1 MIVKFFKGNPN
12 KGVTGGLEY
21 LEGGTKTRKVAPELL
36 SGNPD
41 TTRELLK
48 QASRFSKAYT
58 YGCLSF
64 EETDI
69 SAKQKQTLMSEFEQ
83 TLLVGLDPDQY
94 DIVWIEHRD
103 KDRLELNF
111 HVVNMEISTGK
122 ALTPYVHSRDIKRI
136 DVWKCIVNDTYGF
149 TDPNDPSK
157 RRTFT
162 FGDNPPPR
170 RDLMKQVDNY
180 LFDLAGEGELNN
192 QEDVIN
198 ALNAIDG
205 VTVTRNTKSSI
216 SFKAEGH
223 EKPIRLKGDM
233 YGKSF
238 RGIENLAEQQAER
251 TRRFRQDRDKRLTAN
266 RKELGE
272 RNRRLSQQR
281 SAQYK
286 KPTPPEPNNTNAPER
301 SAVSER
307 NAAGQVPDARVR
319 DKYVP
324 KVPPSSG
331 IEREPEGVLLQDQI
345 TKKQNETN
353 VKHSPRQPQKPAKW
367 VVEILARLKQAVTRV
382 TERVTE
388 RKAETSELGEEYQRT
403 QQNCIELDRLL
414 KGGKWGPA
422 IIQQQAFEADPA
434 LKAQH
439 ERQRAEQNK
448 PKPSAPR
455 LRM

>member
-48 QASRFSKAYT
+48 QASRFAKAYT

-83 TLLVGLDPDQY
+83 TLLVGLEPDQY

-111 HVVNMEISTGK
+111 HIVNMELTTGK
-122 ALTPYVHSRDIKRI
+122 TLTPYVHSRDIKRI
-136 DVWKCIVNDTYGF
+136 DAWKCIVNDTYGF

-192 QEDVIN
+192 QQDVIN

-216 SFKAEGH
+216 SFKAKGH

-238 RGIENLAEQQAER
+238 KGIEDLAEQQKKRLRAFHAER
-251 TRRFRQDRDKRLTAN
+251 ENRLAD
-266 RKELGE
+266 
-272 RNRRLSQQR
+272 NRRALQERLETLSRQR
-281 SAQYK
+281 SEQYQ
-286 KPTPPEPNNTNAPER
+286 KPKATKPSNTNASGRVAAP
-301 SAVSER
+301 ER
-307 NAAGQVPDARVR
+307 NAAGQIPNARVR
-319 DKYVP
+319 DQHVP
-324 KVPPSSG
+324 KVPASGEVQEQSERAVLSNQINKNQTETDVKHNISKPKKPATWIRELYQNLAKAIKRITERANERKTEAGELRGVYEATKRNCDELDQLLKSSG
-331 IEREPEGVLLQDQI
+331 
-345 TKKQNETN
+345 
-353 VKHSPRQPQKPAKW
+353 
-367 VVEILARLKQAVTRV
+367 
-382 TERVTE
+382 
-388 RKAETSELGEEYQRT
+388 
-403 QQNCIELDRLL
+403 
-414 KGGKWGPA
+414 WGPA
-422 IIQQQAFEADPA
+422 IIQQQAFNQGGRPTPPPT
-434 LKAQH
+434 
-439 ERQRAEQNK
+439 K
-448 PKPSAPR
+448 PQSPPQTKREPTK

>member
-1 MIVKFFKGNPN
+1 M
-12 KGVTGGLEY
+12 GGLEY

-69 SAKQKQTLMSEFEQ
+69 SAKRKQTLMSEFEQ
-83 TLLVGLDPDQY
+83 TLLVGLEPDQY

-111 HVVNMEISTGK
+111 HIVNMELTTGK

-136 DVWKCIVNDTYGF
+136 DAWKCIVNDTYGF

-238 RGIENLAEQQAER
+238 RGIEDLAEQQEKRLRAFNAER
-251 TRRFRQDRDKRLTAN
+251 KERLAN
-266 RKELGE
+266 
-272 RNRRLSQQR
+272 NRRALQERLETLSKQR
-281 SAQYK
+281 SEQYQ
-286 KPTPPEPNNTNAPER
+286 KPKAIKPDPSNDVGSPSVPDRSDTEPLRNDGVQATNVQEMPASGE
-301 SAVSER
+301 VKEQSER
-307 NAAGQVPDARVR
+307 AVLSNQI
-319 DKYVP
+319 DKN
-324 KVPPSSG
+324 
-331 IEREPEGVLLQDQI
+331 Q
-345 TKKQNETN
+345 TETD
-353 VKHSPRQPQKPAKW
+353 VKHNISKPQKPATW
-367 VVEILARLKQAVTRV
+367 IREIYQNLAKAIKRI
-382 TERVTE
+382 TERANE
-388 RKAETSELGEEYQRT
+388 RKAEAGELRGVYEATKR
-403 QQNCIELDRLL
+403 NCDELNQLL
-414 KGGKWGPA
+414 KSSGWGPA
-422 IIQQQAFEADPA
+422 IIQQQAFNSKPVNTP
-434 LKAQH
+434 KAAPKQAPTQPVA
-439 ERQRAEQNK
+439 RPRNK
-448 PKPSAPR
+448 I
-455 LRM
+455 